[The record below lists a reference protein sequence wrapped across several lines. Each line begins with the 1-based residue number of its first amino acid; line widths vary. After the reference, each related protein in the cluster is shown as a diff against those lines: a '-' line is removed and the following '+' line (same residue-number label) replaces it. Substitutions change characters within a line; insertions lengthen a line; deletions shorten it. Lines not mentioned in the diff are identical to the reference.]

1 MTGLR
6 KAGLGH
12 TQGTVTPGQRPMGDV
27 RAPPRDAAP
36 WRSAALTAR
45 GPVAVTGPGTCTGGL
60 PAWAW
65 GLPQHPGPS
74 LLRAAPRLLGAAS
87 AVGSG
92 RCQTRPAQHRGPLQP
107 HTASQNIVTEKLNGR
122 TVRLSRSTPSCLR
135 GGERERPHTRPRPP
149 HVPATPAH
157 APTAPAHMAPRP
169 PRCHSRSRKG
179 DAARVCADGRT
190 GDQNAVHTCNGG
202 RSSHRRHG
210 PPTRAATGTDPD
222 SVRPSETSQT
232 RTARFHSHEVT
243 DQNRQRQ
250 GRGAGAWW
258 GPCCSGGTKVSDAAM
273 MTPQHQ
279 EHSEGRL
286 EVADSMLHIF

>member
-1 MTGLR
+1 M
-6 KAGLGH
+6 GLGPPAAP
-12 TQGTVTPGQRPMGDV
+12 GAISAPRCSAAARRGVGGGQRSLSDSACATPRPSATSHRLTEHCHGKAERKD
-27 RAPPRDAAP
+27 RAVKPFHAQL
-36 WRSAALTAR
+36 SARR
-45 GPVAVTGPGTCTGGL
+45 GA
-60 PAWAW
+60 
-65 GLPQHPGPS
+65 
-74 LLRAAPRLLGAAS
+74 GAA
-87 AVGSG
+87 AH
-92 RCQTRPAQHRGPLQP
+92 A
-107 HTASQNIVTEKLNGR
+107 
-122 TVRLSRSTPSCLR
+122 
-135 GGERERPHTRPRPP
+135 
-149 HVPATPAH
+149 PATPAH

-279 EHSEGRL
+279 ERSEGRL

>member
-1 MTGLR
+1 M
-6 KAGLGH
+6 
-12 TQGTVTPGQRPMGDV
+12 
-27 RAPPRDAAP
+27 
-36 WRSAALTAR
+36 
-45 GPVAVTGPGTCTGGL
+45 TGPGTCTGGL

-135 GGERERPHTRPRPP
+135 GGERERPHTRPRHP
-149 HVPATPAH
+149 HTW
-157 APTAPAHMAPRP
+157 PRVL
-169 PRCHSRSRKG
+169 RGVTLGRERG
-179 DAARVCADGRT
+179 TRLACALT

-279 EHSEGRL
+279 ERSEGRL